1 MKSLFNSAFR
11 FIHGVSL
18 NLLSLV
24 WMLALPEPFTNLK
37 DSGHREI
44 TVLEACLK
52 ISQGLERLL
61 NG

>member
-1 MKSLFNSAFR
+1 MKSLLNQAFR

-37 DSGHREI
+37 DNGHREI

-52 ISQGLERLL
+52 
-61 NG
+61 